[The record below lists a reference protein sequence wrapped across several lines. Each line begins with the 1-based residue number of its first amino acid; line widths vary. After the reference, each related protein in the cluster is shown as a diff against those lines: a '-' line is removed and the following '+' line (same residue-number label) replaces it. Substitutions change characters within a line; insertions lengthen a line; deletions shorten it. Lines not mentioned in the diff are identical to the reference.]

1 MKEVGETLKRKR
13 EELNLSLK
21 EVENATSI
29 RMSYLQAI
37 EDGDGTRLISPVYAQ
52 GFVKQYAIYLGLD
65 GEQLVQQH
73 PEIFNKPENQHF
85 DYGIGTLEKRGSPG
99 AAVSSMPNAVWGALF
114 IGLLLTAWVLA
125 RYLDLL

>member
-1 MKEVGETLKRKR
+1 
-13 EELNLSLK
+13 
-21 EVENATSI
+21 
-29 RMSYLQAI
+29 MSYLQAI